1 MAEIKTLML
10 FVDGLGIPQADVP
23 SPVSAGVCP
32 VLSRLLNEA
41 AKPIDAC
48 LGVDGLPQSATGQT
62 SLLTGVNA
70 PARIGRHVEGFPG
83 PALREIVEQEN
94 IFRKLLERGYSCTFA
109 NAYYLDDVTDAVW
122 RHKRS
127 VTTVAA
133 LQAFE
138 QVRDRSMMEANQA
151 VYQDLTRE
159 TLVKRGYDGPV
170 VAPAEAAGHLID
182 IAEQHNF
189 TLFEYFQTDLNAHRG
204 QENEVRA
211 VLRMLDEFLLHLLPF
226 SEKTGH
232 LFMLLSDH
240 GNIEDSTTRTHTRNP
255 VPFVACG
262 AGAKDLQQKVNSLID
277 VVPELLDLYP

>member
-1 MAEIKTLML
+1 
-10 FVDGLGIPQADVP
+10 
-23 SPVSAGVCP
+23 
-32 VLSRLLNEA
+32 LLNEA

-48 LGVDGLPQSATGQT
+48 LGIPGLPQSATGQT

-83 PALREIVEQEN
+83 PALRKIVEEEN
-94 IFRKLLERGYSCTFA
+94 IFRKLLARDYSCTFA
-109 NAYYLDDVTDAVW
+109 NAYYLDDVTAAVW

-138 QVRDRSMMEANQA
+138 QVRDRSMLEKNQA
-151 VYQDLTRE
+151 VYQDLTRAAL
-159 TLVKRGYDGPV
+159 TKRGYAGPIIDPV
-170 VAPAEAAGHLID
+170 EAAVHLLD

-204 QENEVRA
+204 EDHEIRA
-211 VLRMLDEFLLHLLPF
+211 VLKRLDRFIERLLPF
-226 SEKTGH
+226 SSEPNH
-232 LFMLLSDH
+232 LFLIVSDH

-262 AGAKDLQQKVNSLID
+262 AGAKDLQRKVNSLID
-277 VVPELLDLYP
+277 VVPELLNLYP